1 MPRTTTPPLR
11 KHIPQAFARP
21 RIGTR
26 RQLSMH
32 PEDHDRLTVIAE
44 ALGVS
49 LPIAIVTLMNHLEH
63 SGDANGTS

>member
-1 MPRTTTPPLR
+1 MPRTTNPLR

-21 RIGTR
+21 RFGTR